1 MAVMPIHPGAAGG
14 ALVDYP
20 TSQLRGLGG
29 EAQQNSCLVE
39 EWAKRRK
46 SGRAASCQS
55 GPSEPRLSTAAALNA
70 AGVSQL
76 SGWATRGAQEKRSGR
91 DEERNLDGLP
101 KLAVS

>member
-55 GPSEPRLSTAAALNA
+55 GQSEPRLSTAAALNA

-91 DEERNLDGLP
+91 DEEGYLDRLP